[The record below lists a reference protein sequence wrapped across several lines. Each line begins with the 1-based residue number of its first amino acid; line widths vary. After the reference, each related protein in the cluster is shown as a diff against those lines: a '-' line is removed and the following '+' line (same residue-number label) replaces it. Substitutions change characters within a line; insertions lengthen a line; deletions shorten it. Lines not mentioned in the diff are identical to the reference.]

1 MHLLNATDEE
11 REESPPPPSG
21 LLQNR
26 RRCYYQTPAVGC
38 FLLSPAKQ
46 SPCYLGENE
55 LPNISRLNRLIPK
68 WAPEGA
74 NGVVTNICSRAA
86 CHAPLPPISAV
97 TSFQRVSH
105 YHACGIHGGVELL
118 YYKAPFSSSIQHKL
132 PLLWR
137 PKLRT
142 QQASAEKYKYIF
154 KKKKKK
160 EDRFEIKGCR
170 GCGYF
175 FKGAPLWGA
184 LRGFPSSLRFCSSTP
199 GWRHPPPL
207 FHPRWDLM
215 RLKYP
220 VRDSQSPLRR
230 STRLHLHYPPI
241 IPH

>member
-1 MHLLNATDEE
+1 MLKTRQYG
-11 REESPPPPSG
+11 REEWGKTPPWG
-21 LLQNR
+21 LPQMLLPA
-26 RRCYYQTPAVGC
+26 PAVGC
-38 FLLSPAKQ
+38 FLLFPAKQ

-74 NGVVTNICSRAA
+74 NGVGTNICSRTASVM
-86 CHAPLPPISAV
+86 PPPPISAV

-105 YHACGIHGGVELL
+105 YHACGIRGGVELL

-137 PKLRT
+137 PKLRP

-154 KKKKKK
+154 KK
-160 EDRFEIKGCR
+160 DRFEIIGCR

-184 LRGFPSSLRFCSSTP
+184 LQGFPSSLRFCSSAP
-199 GWRHPPPL
+199 GWRPPPPL
-207 FHPRWDLM
+207 LIRAEIWWDWN
-215 RLKYP
+215 
-220 VRDSQSPLRR
+220 
-230 STRLHLHYPPI
+230 TR
-241 IPH
+241 